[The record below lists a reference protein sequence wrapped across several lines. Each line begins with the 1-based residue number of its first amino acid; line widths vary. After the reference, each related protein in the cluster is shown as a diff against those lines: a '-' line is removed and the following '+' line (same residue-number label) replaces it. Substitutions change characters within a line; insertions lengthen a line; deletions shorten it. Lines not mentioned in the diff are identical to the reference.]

1 MNEFDNRIDQKFQE
15 LQACGKKALI
25 AFLTAGDPDYNTTE
39 QTVLEMQ
46 RQGADLIELGV
57 PFSDPIAEGPVIQAA
72 SQRALDAGT
81 TLAGIFDL
89 VRRLRAKTDIPLLL
103 MMYVNMIFRFGKDK
117 FFSLCRECGVD
128 GVIVSD
134 LPYEEREEILHQAQG
149 CGVRLINLVTPTSAE
164 RIQAI
169 ASNSK
174 GFLYCV
180 SSTGVT
186 GVRSEFTT
194 DFDSFFAA
202 VREHASAPCAVGFGI
217 STPGQVRQ
225 MKRYCDG
232 VIVGSAIVRILA
244 EHGRQ
249 AVPYVGEFV
258 HSLREALDQP

>member
-128 GVIVSD
+128 GVIV
-134 LPYEEREEILHQAQG
+134 P
-149 CGVRLINLVTPTSAE
+149 
-164 RIQAI
+164 
-169 ASNSK
+169 
-174 GFLYCV
+174 
-180 SSTGVT
+180 
-186 GVRSEFTT
+186 
-194 DFDSFFAA
+194 DSPMKNAKKSCIKHRPAA
-202 VREHASAPCAVGFGI
+202 
-217 STPGQVRQ
+217 
-225 MKRYCDG
+225 
-232 VIVGSAIVRILA
+232 
-244 EHGRQ
+244 
-249 AVPYVGEFV
+249 YV
-258 HSLREALDQP
+258 